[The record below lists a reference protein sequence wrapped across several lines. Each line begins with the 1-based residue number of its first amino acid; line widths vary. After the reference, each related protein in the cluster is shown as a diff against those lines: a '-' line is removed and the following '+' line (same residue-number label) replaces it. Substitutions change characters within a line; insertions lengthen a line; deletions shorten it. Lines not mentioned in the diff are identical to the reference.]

1 MSNQQAQQQYKQ
13 QQMREQEERRQQLLT
28 SVLEADAKERLASI
42 SLVKPEKARQVE
54 DMIMLM
60 CQKGQMT
67 GKINEGGLI
76 SLIDQINENKTETKV
91 TIVHKKDDDFD
102 DLDIDD
108 L

>member
-60 CQKGQMT
+60 C
-67 GKINEGGLI
+67 GLI